1 MRAAVPLLKQAV
13 GGRLEQSSQQVA
25 PQLCCALA
33 RLCAQSTQGGRA
45 FAAHIF
51 KECMPLTPAG
61 FLFPPP
67 ACPHGP
73 QTAMRAVRCKLM
85 CILLRMRSAGGA
97 FAASRTVRW
106 MHAPLA
112 GAAHLAKLAKSEET
126 RAAAGPALLLCQ
138 LVLSEQP
145 APSKARYPPVPPSS
159 TLKISSVF
167 VQLGVVDA
175 LRQRLSEAVDKL
187 KPNSAC
193 EASHPPAIPSNE
205 CLSRVPLELCWKSAA
220 DVCMYS

>member
-1 MRAAVPLLKQAV
+1 
-13 GGRLEQSSQQVA
+13 
-25 PQLCCALA
+25 
-33 RLCAQSTQGGRA
+33 
-45 FAAHIF
+45 
-51 KECMPLTPAG
+51 
-61 FLFPPP
+61 
-67 ACPHGP
+67 
-73 QTAMRAVRCKLM
+73 
-85 CILLRMRSAGGA
+85 MRS
-97 FAASRTVRW
+97 

-175 LRQRLSEAVDKL
+175 LRQRLSEAADQL
-187 KPNSAC
+187 KPSSAC
-193 EASHPPAIPSNE
+193 EATRSSAFPDSALMSLVPWVLGRPPLTSTCNLYESVCGARPCAIQ
-205 CLSRVPLELCWKSAA
+205 LHAG
-220 DVCMYS
+220 

>member
-1 MRAAVPLLKQAV
+1 MHACAALSCASTLMIHTV
-13 GGRLEQSSQQVA
+13 GGTL
-25 PQLCCALA
+25 
-33 RLCAQSTQGGRA
+33 
-45 FAAHIF
+45 
-51 KECMPLTPAG
+51 
-61 FLFPPP
+61 
-67 ACPHGP
+67 
-73 QTAMRAVRCKLM
+73 
-85 CILLRMRSAGGA
+85 
-97 FAASRTVRW
+97 AASRKLRP

-175 LRQRLSEAVDKL
+175 LRQRLSEAADQL
-187 KPNSAC
+187 KPSNAC
-193 EASHPPAIPSNE
+193 EAIQPSAFPGQ
-205 CLSRVPLELCWKSAA
+205 SFIVQRAMGAWATAA
-220 DVCMYS
+220 DAWKRTP